1 MSIRSK
7 KHHIV
12 PKALQ
17 KHFAARDGYIWYSER
32 GADNLFEAPYL
43 QEIEKAFV
51 MNNYYTVGSGNKLS
65 DIVERKF
72 YGNIDS
78 YLGGMLPKV
87 MAAFAE
93 NEIPLF
99 EGESLVDLR
108 HVVFEMIKRTP
119 EFIKSNDDGEIGK
132 SVIESTFKALNENT
146 DHDGIKRLQATLDK
160 NPNFVRETGRDIRVR
175 ASLNRTQKVEV
186 ALKGL
191 LVKWVTC
198 DSKHSFILTS
208 MMVYRIGNG
217 GVNGL
222 SNPNFEIWMPLSP
235 KVALVLLRDEQNR
248 IPFKITDS
256 RDHIREVNLF
266 AAANSKQIA
275 SHSKELI
282 ESIAGRKARTD
293 LRNRL
298 DKKVGFPLSRE

>member
-1 MSIRSK
+1 M
-7 KHHIV
+7 
-12 PKALQ
+12 
-17 KHFAARDGYIWYSER
+17 GYIWYSER
-32 GADNLFEAPYL
+32 GSDNQFEAPYL
-43 QEIEKAFV
+43 QKIDNAFV
-51 MNNYYTVGSGNKLS
+51 IKNYNTVGTGAELS
-65 DIVERKF
+65 DVVERDF
-72 YGNIDS
+72 YGKIDD

-93 NEIPLF
+93 NKIPIF
-99 EGESLVDLR
+99 EGKSLVDLR

-119 EFIKSNDDGEIGK
+119 EFIKSNDDSEIGK
-132 SVIESTFKALNENT
+132 SVIDATFKGWSENA
-146 DHDGIKRLQATLDK
+146 DYDGIKRLQATLDK

-175 ASLNRTQKVEV
+175 ASLNRTQKVEL
-186 ALKGL
+186 ALTGL

-208 MMVYRIGNG
+208 MIVYRIGNG

-222 SNPNFEIWMPLSP
+222 SYPNFEIWMPLTP
-235 KVALVLLRDEQNR
+235 KVALVLLRDEQNH

-266 AAANSKQIA
+266 AAANSRQIA

-282 ESIAGRKARTD
+282 ESITGRKARID
-293 LRNRL
+293 LRN
-298 DKKVGFPLSRE
+298 